1 MIIVIVMMFCMVL
14 VAVGAYL
21 FLNQPKEGD
30 ECEVETPDDNAA
42 TYEIDDEGEC
52 VLKSCNSGYYKSG
65 KECLVEEEDVY
76 TPPTPVLRNT
86 PETMRSASTVYQ
98 NETIGVG
105 HHALGRL
112 DSKSGWAPKTA
123 AIGEWYQLDNG
134 VVGKIAGIAIQGRKD
149 SEGKTWGPQ
158 YVKTFKVKSKGA
170 DGVWKDVE
178 AGKVYT
184 GNTDANTQV
193 FVTFATPVDARY
205 IRIYPQTW
213 SQHPSLRAD
222 IVAGETRTDKTPT
235 VVDVPYSGHKSS
247 GNWGGD
253 AIGTS
258 HGAGRLD
265 STRAWSAD
273 ANAVGKWYELDNG
286 SATDISGVVIKGR
299 PDGQWINQYVT
310 SFKAQYK
317 DSAGAWKDVD
327 GGYIFEGSLT
337 GDSQA
342 NVFFK
347 EPVNT
352 SAIRIYPQTW
362 NNHMSMRAG
371 LMTGGS
377 STTEGYQIGPMV
389 KEIQGFSFY

>member
-21 FLNQPKEGD
+21 FLNRPQEGD
-30 ECEVETPDDNAA
+30 ECKVETPDDNAL

-52 VLKSCNSGYYKSG
+52 VLKSCKSGYYKSG
-65 KECLVEEEDVY
+65 KECLVEEEVY
-76 TPPTPVLRNT
+76 IPPTPVLRDT
-86 PETMRSASTVYQ
+86 PETMRSASTVWSGQ
-98 NETIGVG
+98 AIGVG
-105 HHALGRL
+105 HGRGRL
-112 DSKSGWAPKTA
+112 DSVQGWSAQNNTV
-123 AIGEWYQLDNG
+123 GEWYQLDNG
-134 VVGKIAGIAIQGRKD
+134 VVGKITGVAIKGRATAGQWVTG
-149 SEGKTWGPQ
+149 
-158 YVKTFKVKSKGA
+158 FKVKSKGA
-170 DGVWKDVE
+170 TGTWTDVDG
-178 AGKVYT
+178 GKVYT
-184 GNTDANTQV
+184 GNTDMTTQV
-193 FVTFATPVDARY
+193 DVTFDTPVDARY

-213 SQHPSLRAD
+213 NGHMSLRAD
-222 IVAGETRTDKTPT
+222 IVAGETRTNKTPT

-265 STRAWSAD
+265 SNRAWSAD

-299 PDGQWINQYVT
+299 PLHSQYVT

-317 DSAGAWKDVD
+317 DSTGAWKDVD
-327 GGYIFEGSLT
+327 GGYIFEGSQAA
-337 GDSQA
+337 DSQA

-352 SAIRIYPQTW
+352 TAIRIYPQTW

>member
-21 FLNQPKEGD
+21 FLNRPQEGD
-30 ECEVETPDDNAA
+30 ECEVETPDDNAL

-52 VLKSCNSGYYKSG
+52 VLKSCKSGYYKSG
-65 KECLVEEEDVY
+65 KECLVEEEEDTY
-76 TPPTPVLRNT
+76 TPPTPVLRDT
-86 PETMRSASTVYQ
+86 PETMRSASTVWSG
-98 NETIGVG
+98 EAIGVG
-105 HHALGRL
+105 HGRGRL
-112 DSKSGWAPKTA
+112 DSEQGWSAQNNA
-123 AIGEWYQLDNG
+123 VGEWYQLDNG
-134 VVGKIAGIAIQGRKD
+134 VVGKITGVAIKGRATAGQWVTG
-149 SEGKTWGPQ
+149 
-158 YVKTFKVKSKGA
+158 FKVKSKGA
-170 DGVWKDVE
+170 TGTWTDVDG
-178 AGKVYT
+178 GKIYT
-184 GNTDANTQV
+184 GNTDMTTQV
-193 FVTFATPVDARY
+193 DVTFDAPVDARY

-213 SQHPSLRAD
+213 NGHMSLRAD
-222 IVAGETRTDKTPT
+222 IVAGETRTNKTPT

-265 STRAWSAD
+265 SNRAWSAD

-299 PDGQWINQYVT
+299 PLHSQYVT

-317 DSAGAWKDVD
+317 DSAGAWTDVD
-327 GGYIFEGSLT
+327 SCYIFEGSQ
-337 GDSQA
+337 DKESQA

-347 EPVNT
+347 APINT

-362 NNHMSMRAG
+362 NVHMSMRAG

-377 STTEGYQIGPMV
+377 STTEGYRSRPV
-389 KEIQGFSFY
+389 EKEIEGFSFY

>member
-1 MIIVIVMMFCMVL
+1 MKPAVIG
-14 VAVGAYL
+14 AIVGAMCL
-21 FLNQPKEGD
+21 SSSVG
-30 ECEVETPDDNAA
+30 AA
-42 TYEIDDEGEC
+42 LMMG
-52 VLKSCNSGYYKSG
+52 GG
-65 KECLVEEEDVY
+65 EEDDGADGAGGGEEDDGADGAGGVDDTY
-76 TPPTPVLRNT
+76 TPPTPVLRDT
-86 PETMRSASTVYQ
+86 PETMRSASTVWSG
-98 NETIGVG
+98 EAIGVG
-105 HHALGRL
+105 HGRGRL
-112 DSKSGWAPKTA
+112 DSVQGWSAQNNTV
-123 AIGEWYQLDNG
+123 GEWYQLDNG
-134 VVGKIAGIAIQGRKD
+134 VVGKITGVAIKGRATAGQWVTG
-149 SEGKTWGPQ
+149 
-158 YVKTFKVKSKGA
+158 FKVKSKGA
-170 DGVWKDVE
+170 TGTWTDVDG
-178 AGKVYT
+178 GKVYT
-184 GNTDANTQV
+184 GNTDMTTQV
-193 FVTFATPVDARY
+193 DVTFDTPVDARY

-213 SQHPSLRAD
+213 NGHMSLRAD
-222 IVAGETRTDKTPT
+222 IVAGETRTNKTPT

-265 STRAWSAD
+265 SNRAWSAD
-273 ANAVGKWYELDNG
+273 ANEIGKWYELDNG

-299 PDGQWINQYVT
+299 PLHSQYVT

-317 DSAGAWKDVD
+317 DSTGAWKDVD
-327 GGYIFEGSLT
+327 GGYIFEGSQAA
-337 GDSQA
+337 DSQA

-352 SAIRIYPQTW
+352 TAIRIYPQTW

>member
-1 MIIVIVMMFCMVL
+1 MIIVIVMMFCCMVFI
-14 VAVGAYL
+14 AVGAYL
-21 FLNQPKEGD
+21 FLNRPQEGD
-30 ECEVETPDDNAA
+30 ECKVETPDDNALS
-42 TYEIDDEGEC
+42 YEIDDEGEC
-52 VLKSCNSGYYKSG
+52 VLKSCKSGYYKSG
-65 KECLVEEEDVY
+65 KECLVEEEVY
-76 TPPTPVLRNT
+76 IPPTPVLRDT
-86 PETMRSASTVYQ
+86 PETMRSASTVWSG
-98 NETIGVG
+98 EAIGAG
-105 HHALGRL
+105 HGRGRL
-112 DSKSGWAPKTA
+112 DSVQGWSAQNNTV
-123 AIGEWYQLDNG
+123 GEWYQLDNG
-134 VVGKIAGIAIQGRKD
+134 VVGKITGVAIKGRATAGQWVTG
-149 SEGKTWGPQ
+149 
-158 YVKTFKVKSKGA
+158 FKVKSKGA
-170 DGVWKDVE
+170 TGTWTDVDG
-178 AGKVYT
+178 GKVYT
-184 GNTDANTQV
+184 GNTDMTTQV
-193 FVTFATPVDARY
+193 DVTFDTPVDARY

-213 SQHPSLRAD
+213 NGHMSLRAD
-222 IVAGETRTDKTPT
+222 IVAGETRTNKTPT

-247 GNWGGD
+247 GNFGGD

-265 STRAWSAD
+265 SNRAWSAD

-299 PDGQWINQYVT
+299 PDCCNQYVT

-317 DSAGAWKDVD
+317 DSVGAWKDVD
-327 GGYIFEGSLT
+327 SGYIFEGSQDK
-337 GDSQA
+337 DSQA

-352 SAIRIYPQTW
+352 TAIRIYPQTW

>member
-1 MIIVIVMMFCMVL
+1 MIIVIVMMFCCMVFI
-14 VAVGAYL
+14 AVGAYL
-21 FLNQPKEGD
+21 FLNRPQEGD
-30 ECEVETPDDNAA
+30 ECKVETPDDNALS
-42 TYEIDDEGEC
+42 YEIDDEGEC
-52 VLKSCNSGYYKSG
+52 VLKSCKSGYYKSG
-65 KECLVEEEDVY
+65 KECLVEEEVY
-76 TPPTPVLRNT
+76 IPPTPVLRDT
-86 PETMRSASTVYQ
+86 PETMRSASTVWSG
-98 NETIGVG
+98 EAIGVG
-105 HHALGRL
+105 HGRGRL
-112 DSKSGWAPKTA
+112 DSVQGWSAQNNTV
-123 AIGEWYQLDNG
+123 GEWYQLDNG
-134 VVGKIAGIAIQGRKD
+134 VVGKITGVAIKGRATAGQWVTG
-149 SEGKTWGPQ
+149 
-158 YVKTFKVKSKGA
+158 FKVKSKGA
-170 DGVWKDVE
+170 TGTWTDVDG
-178 AGKVYT
+178 GKVYT
-184 GNTDANTQV
+184 GNTDMTTQV
-193 FVTFATPVDARY
+193 DVTFDTPVDARY

-213 SQHPSLRAD
+213 NGHMSLRAD
-222 IVAGETRTDKTPT
+222 IVAGETRTNKTPT

-247 GNWGGD
+247 GNFGGD

-265 STRAWSAD
+265 SNRAWSAD

-299 PDGQWINQYVT
+299 PDCCNQYVT

-317 DSAGAWKDVD
+317 DSVGAWKDVD
-327 GGYIFEGSLT
+327 SGYIFEGSQDK
-337 GDSQA
+337 DSQA

-352 SAIRIYPQTW
+352 TAIRIYPQTW

>member
-21 FLNQPKEGD
+21 FLNRPQEGD
-30 ECEVETPDDNAA
+30 ECEVETPDDNAL

-52 VLKSCNSGYYKSG
+52 VLKSCKSGYYKSG
-65 KECLVEEEDVY
+65 KECLVEEEEDTY
-76 TPPTPVLRNT
+76 TPPTPVLRDT
-86 PETMRSASTVYQ
+86 PETMRSASTVWSG
-98 NETIGVG
+98 EAIGVG
-105 HHALGRL
+105 HGRGRL
-112 DSKSGWAPKTA
+112 DSVQGWSAQNNTV
-123 AIGEWYQLDNG
+123 GEWYQLDNG
-134 VVGKIAGIAIQGRKD
+134 VVGKITGVAIKGRATAGQWVTG
-149 SEGKTWGPQ
+149 
-158 YVKTFKVKSKGA
+158 FKVKSKGA
-170 DGVWKDVE
+170 TGTWTDVDG
-178 AGKVYT
+178 GKIYT
-184 GNTDANTQV
+184 GNTDMTTQ
-193 FVTFATPVDARY
+193 
-205 IRIYPQTW
+205 
-213 SQHPSLRAD
+213 
-222 IVAGETRTDKTPT
+222 
-235 VVDVPYSGHKSS
+235 VDVPYSGHTSS
-247 GNWGGD
+247 GNFAGD

-265 STRAWSAD
+265 SNRAWSAD
-273 ANAVGKWYELDNG
+273 TNAVGKWYELDNG

-299 PDGQWINQYVT
+299 QDCCNQYVT

-317 DSAGAWKDVD
+317 DSVGAWKDVD
-327 GGYIFEGSLT
+327 GGYIFEGSQYKN
-337 GDSQA
+337 SQA

-347 EPVNT
+347 APINT

>member
-1 MIIVIVMMFCMVL
+1 MIIVIVMMFCCMVFI
-14 VAVGAYL
+14 AVGAYL
-21 FLNQPKEGD
+21 FLNRPQEGD
-30 ECEVETPDDNAA
+30 ECKVETPDDNALS
-42 TYEIDDEGEC
+42 YEIDDEGEC
-52 VLKSCNSGYYKSG
+52 VLKSCKSGYYKSG
-65 KECLVEEEDVY
+65 KECLVEEEVY
-76 TPPTPVLRNT
+76 IPPTPVLRDT
-86 PETMRSASTVYQ
+86 PETMRSASTVWSG
-98 NETIGVG
+98 EAIGVG
-105 HHALGRL
+105 HGRGRL
-112 DSKSGWAPKTA
+112 DSVQGWSAQNNTV
-123 AIGEWYQLDNG
+123 GEWYQLDNG
-134 VVGKIAGIAIQGRKD
+134 VVGKITGVAIKGRATAGQWVTG
-149 SEGKTWGPQ
+149 
-158 YVKTFKVKSKGA
+158 FKVKSKGA
-170 DGVWKDVE
+170 TGTWTDVDG
-178 AGKVYT
+178 GKIYT
-184 GNTDANTQV
+184 GNTDMTTQV
-193 FVTFATPVDARY
+193 DVTFDTPVDARY

-213 SQHPSLRAD
+213 NGHMSLRAD
-222 IVAGETRTDKTPT
+222 IVAGETRTNKTPT

-247 GNWGGD
+247 GNFGGD

-265 STRAWSAD
+265 SNRAWSAD

-299 PDGQWINQYVT
+299 PDCCNQYVT

-317 DSAGAWKDVD
+317 DSVGAWKDVD
-327 GGYIFEGSLT
+327 SGYIFEGSQDK
-337 GDSQA
+337 DSQA

-352 SAIRIYPQTW
+352 TAIRIYPQTW